1 MITTQNNQTETDIR
15 GNYLEQLKR
24 AEESKGYV
32 MVNHFGDFST
42 DLINGLAEAVEDLMV
57 SNGDSKKSIKRVFS
71 ILVEGLQNIRR
82 HGERDEDNKQNAFFL
97 FVRFKNEYEI
107 IMGNMISDE
116 DLPIAKDYLDRI
128 NLLDQSELKKL
139 YIDILDNSFFTRK
152 GGVGLGFLTMR
163 LKSEQPLRYNFIQLQ
178 NKKCFF
184 SVQIMIN
191 RNL

>member
-1 MITTQNNQTETDIR
+1 MITTLNNQIESDIR
-15 GNYLEQLKR
+15 SNYQAQLKEADER
-24 AEESKGYV
+24 KGHV
-32 MVNHFGDFST
+32 MVHHFGDFST

-82 HGERDEDNKQNAFFL
+82 HSERDELNRQNAFFL
-97 FVRFKNEYEI
+97 FVRYKNEYEI
-107 IMGNMISDE
+107 IMGNMISEE
-116 DLPIAKDYLDRI
+116 DLPIAKEYLDKI

-163 LKSEQPLRYNFIQLQ
+163 LKSEQPLRYNFIPLQ